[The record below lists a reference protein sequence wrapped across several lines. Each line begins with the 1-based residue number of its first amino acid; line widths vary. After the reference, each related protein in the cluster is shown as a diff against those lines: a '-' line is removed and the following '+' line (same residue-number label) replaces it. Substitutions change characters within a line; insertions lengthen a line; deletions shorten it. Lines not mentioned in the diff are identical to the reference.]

1 VKTLDPI
8 ALQRAQE
15 IGISKFL
22 PQLLQDPPV
31 SVTRLPAERT
41 RQVFAQI
48 LLDLVIVQ
56 EGVIYVE
63 KEYEWTASFR
73 VHNKPLTREQSDNL
87 SEHCSNGKRTNA
99 AEGRYRIPR

>member
-22 PQLLQDPPV
+22 PQLLQDSPV
-31 SVTRLPAERT
+31 SVTGLPAERT
-41 RQVFAQI
+41 RQVVAQVF
-48 LLDLVIVQ
+48 LDLVIVQ

-73 VHNKPLTREQSDNL
+73 VHDKPLTREQSDNL

-99 AEGRYRIPR
+99 AEGRYRTPR